1 MRLNNFSLAVEQRGQ
16 TLAFTLVEV
25 VMSIFIA
32 ALVFGGIL
40 TAYIQS
46 ARRAEWSGYS
56 LAAQALAVQQIEQ
69 ARSAIYD
76 PGLGVNQV
84 TNLALINWKLN
95 AGIVTGHSWANL
107 DIPCNSST
115 GFTRATNYVTIT
127 PITPTG
133 WAPGASFQMI
143 RVDTVWPLRLG
154 GTMRFYTNTVCT
166 YLAPDNRDP
175 SSL

>member
-1 MRLNNFSLAVEQRGQ
+1 MRLNNFSLSVERKRQ

-32 ALVFGGIL
+32 ALVFGGII

-46 ARRAEWSGYS
+46 TRRAEWSGYS
-56 LAAQALAVQQIEQ
+56 LAAQALAIQQIEQ

-76 PGLGVNQV
+76 PGQGVNQV
-84 TNLALINWKLN
+84 TNLALIGWNGTN
-95 AGIVTGHSWANL
+95 GYSWTNL
-107 DIPCNSST
+107 DIPSNSSV

-127 PITPTG
+127 PITPTTPTL
-133 WAPGASFQMI
+133 WPAGASFQMI

-154 GTMRFYTNTVCT
+154 GTLRFYTNTVCT